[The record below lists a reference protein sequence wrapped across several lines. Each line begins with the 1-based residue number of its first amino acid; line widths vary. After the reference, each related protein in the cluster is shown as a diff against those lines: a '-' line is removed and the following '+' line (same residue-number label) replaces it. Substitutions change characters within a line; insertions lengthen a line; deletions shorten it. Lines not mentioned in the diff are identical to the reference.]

1 MNEAGENTTKFLRC
15 FFREVQKGSSLPSY
29 LIETNYAKKKVKIH
43 RQLHFSLFHANL
55 FIL

>member
-1 MNEAGENTTKFLRC
+1 MNEAGENTTKLPRC
-15 FFREVQKGSSLPSY
+15 FFREVKKGSSLPIY

>member
-1 MNEAGENTTKFLRC
+1 MNEAGENTTKLLRC
-15 FFREVQKGSSLPSY
+15 FFREVQKGSSLPQ
-29 LIETNYAKKKVKIH
+29 KVKIH